1 MGMQAAPIAI
11 RPKTPARPR
20 SPTTFTHQSTRCS
33 VTDAISNKPSSLA
46 LVAIPLFASSLAPY
60 QDAIADKLREVVA
73 SGRYILGP
81 EVKAFEDEF
90 AAWLGA
96 AHCVGVGNGTDALQI
111 ALRAAGVGPGD
122 DVVMPSLTFYATA
135 EAAANLGARPVF
147 CDVDPTTYCVTTDS
161 VERALTPRTKAIVP
175 VHLFGNVAPVHLL
188 RDFGL
193 PVVEDAAQA
202 AGSTWNGNRAGSLGD
217 AATFSFYPSKNFP
230 CVGDGGAVIT
240 NDEELGALARRLRFH
255 GSTDKQTYTEV
266 GWNSRLDA
274 IHAGTLRL
282 LLPELD
288 SWTQARRDAA
298 AMYGQAGLGDLV
310 ELPQATPG
318 SEPAWHLYVVRH
330 ERADELVAGLN
341 EAGVEAR
348 AYYRVPV
355 HRQPAMSEFGDVDLP
370 GTEEAARTNFA
381 IPMGTGLQEG
391 QVEEV
396 VHKLKSLC

>member
-1 MGMQAAPIAI
+1 
-11 RPKTPARPR
+11 
-20 SPTTFTHQSTRCS
+20 
-33 VTDAISNKPSSLA
+33 
-46 LVAIPLFASSLAPY
+46 VAIPLFASSLAPY
-60 QDAIADKLREVVA
+60 QDAIAEKLREVAA

-81 EVKAFEDEF
+81 EVQAFEDEF

-147 CDVDPTTYCVTTDS
+147 CDVDPTTFCVTTDT
-161 VERALTPRTKAIVP
+161 VERALTPKTRAIVP
-175 VHLFGNVAPVHLL
+175 VHLFGNLAPVHLL

-193 PVVEDAAQA
+193 PVIEDAAQA
-202 AGSTWNGNRAGSLGD
+202 AGSTYRGAKAGSIGQ
-217 AATFSFYPSKNFP
+217 AATFSFFPSKNFP
-230 CVGDGGAVIT
+230 CIGDGGAVIT

-255 GSTDKQTYTEV
+255 GSVDKQTYTEI

-274 IHAGTLRL
+274 IQAGVLRV
-282 LLPELD
+282 LLPDLEGWSD
-288 SWTQARRDAA
+288 ARRRAA
-298 AMYGQAGLGDLV
+298 AMYEEAGLGELV
-310 ELPQATPG
+310 ELPQKTPG

-330 ERADELVAGLN
+330 ERADELAAGLN
-341 EAGVEAR
+341 EAGIESR

-355 HRQPAMSEFGDVDLP
+355 HRQPAMKEFGDVDLP

-381 IPMGTGLQEG
+381 IPMGTGLQES
-391 QVEEV
+391 QVDQV
-396 VHKLKSLC
+396 VHTLQSLC

>member
-1 MGMQAAPIAI
+1 M
-11 RPKTPARPR
+11 
-20 SPTTFTHQSTRCS
+20 
-33 VTDAISNKPSSLA
+33 
-46 LVAIPLFASSLAPY
+46 AIPLFASSLAPY
-60 QDAIADKLREVVA
+60 QDAIADKLREVAA

-81 EVKAFEDEF
+81 EVQAFEDEF

-147 CDVDPTTYCVTTDS
+147 CDVDPATFCVTRET
-161 VERALTPRTKAIVP
+161 VQRALTPKTRAIVP
-175 VHLFGNVAPVHLL
+175 VHLFGNVAPVEELKELGH
-188 RDFGL
+188 
-193 PVVEDAAQA
+193 PVIEDAAQA
-202 AGSTWNGNRAGSLGD
+202 AGSTWNGRRAGSLGD
-217 AATFSFYPSKNFP
+217 AATFSFFPSKNFA
-230 CVGDGGAVIT
+230 CVGDGGALIT

-255 GSTDKQTYTEV
+255 GSMDKQTYTEV

-274 IHAGTLRL
+274 IQAGVLRV

-288 SWTQARRDAA
+288 GWTEARRRAG
-298 AMYGQAGLGDLV
+298 AMYEEAGLGDLV
-310 ELPQATPG
+310 ELPQKTPG

-330 ERADELVAGLN
+330 ERADELIAGLN
-341 EAGVEAR
+341 EAGIESR

-355 HRQPAMSEFGDVDLP
+355 HRQAPMLEFGDVDLP

-381 IPMGTGLQEG
+381 IPMGTALQDG
-391 QVEEV
+391 QVEQV
-396 VHKLKSLC
+396 VHTLQGLC

>member
-1 MGMQAAPIAI
+1 
-11 RPKTPARPR
+11 
-20 SPTTFTHQSTRCS
+20 
-33 VTDAISNKPSSLA
+33 
-46 LVAIPLFASSLAPY
+46 VAIPLFASSLAPY
-60 QDAIADKLREVVA
+60 QDAIAGKLREVAA

-81 EVKAFEDEF
+81 EVQAFEEEF

-147 CDVDPTTYCVTTDS
+147 CDVDPTTYCVTTAS

-175 VHLFGNVAPVHLL
+175 VHLFGNIAPVHLL

-193 PVVEDAAQA
+193 PVIEDAAQA
-202 AGSTWNGNRAGSLGD
+202 AGSTWNGRCAGSLGD
-217 AATFSFYPSKNFP
+217 AATFSFFPSKNFA
-230 CVGDGGAVIT
+230 CLGDGGAVIT

-255 GSTDKQTYTEV
+255 GSVDKQTYTEV

-274 IHAGTLRL
+274 IQAGVLRL
-282 LLPELD
+282 LLPELQGWSD
-288 SWTQARRDAA
+288 ARRRAA
-298 AMYGQAGLGDLV
+298 RMYEQAGLGDLV
-310 ELPQATPG
+310 QLPQATPE

-330 ERADELVAGLN
+330 ERADELMAGLN
-341 EAGVEAR
+341 EAGIESR

-355 HRQPAMSEFGDVDLP
+355 HRQPAMTDFGDVDLP
-370 GTEEAARTNFA
+370 GTEEVARTNFA
-381 IPMGTGLQEG
+381 LPMGTALHED
-391 QVEEV
+391 QVAQV
-396 VHKLKSLC
+396 VHTLQSLC

>member
-1 MGMQAAPIAI
+1 
-11 RPKTPARPR
+11 
-20 SPTTFTHQSTRCS
+20 
-33 VTDAISNKPSSLA
+33 
-46 LVAIPLFASSLAPY
+46 VAIPLFASSLAPY
-60 QDAIADKLREVVA
+60 QDAIADKLREVAA

-81 EVKAFEDEF
+81 EVQAFEEEF

-96 AHCVGVGNGTDALQI
+96 QHCVGVGNGTDALQI

-147 CDVDPTTYCVTTDS
+147 CDVDPATFCVT
-161 VERALTPRTKAIVP
+161 VETVEAALTPKTKAIVP
-175 VHLFGNVAPVHLL
+175 VHLFGNIAPVEDLKQ
-188 RDFGL
+188 FGH
-193 PVVEDAAQA
+193 PVIEDAAQA
-202 AGSTWNGNRAGSLGD
+202 AGSMLGDAKAGSLGD
-217 AATFSFYPSKNFP
+217 AATFSFFPSKNFA
-230 CVGDGGAVIT
+230 CVGDGGALVT

-255 GSTDKQTYTEV
+255 GSVDKQTYTEV

-274 IHAGTLRL
+274 IQAGVLRL

-288 SWTQARRDAA
+288 GWSDARRNAA
-298 AMYGQAGLGDLV
+298 AMYEQAGLGELV
-310 ELPQATPG
+310 ELPQKTPG
-318 SEPAWHLYVVRH
+318 SDPAWHLYVVRH

-355 HRQPAMSEFGDVDLP
+355 HSQPAMREFGDVALP

-381 IPMGTGLQEG
+381 LPMGTGLQEG
-391 QVEEV
+391 QVEQV
-396 VHKLKSLC
+396 VHTLQRLC

>member
-1 MGMQAAPIAI
+1 M
-11 RPKTPARPR
+11 
-20 SPTTFTHQSTRCS
+20 
-33 VTDAISNKPSSLA
+33 
-46 LVAIPLFASSLAPY
+46 AIPLFASSLAPY
-60 QDAIADKLREVVA
+60 QDAIADKLRDVAA

-81 EVKAFEDEF
+81 EVQAFEEEF

-147 CDVDPTTYCVTTDS
+147 CDVDPATFCVTAAT
-161 VERALTPRTKAIVP
+161 VERALTPKTKAIVP
-175 VHLFGNVAPVHLL
+175 VHLFGNVAPIEELK
-188 RDFGL
+188 RFGH
-193 PVVEDAAQA
+193 PVIEDAAQA
-202 AGSTWNGNRAGSLGD
+202 AGSTWEGRKAGSLGD
-217 AATFSFYPSKNFP
+217 AATFSFFPSKNFA

-240 NDEELGALARRLRFH
+240 NDDELGALARRLRFH
-255 GSTDKQTYTEV
+255 GSVDKQTYTEV

-274 IHAGTLRL
+274 IQAGVLRL

-288 SWTQARRDAA
+288 GWSEARRSGA
-298 AMYGQAGLGDLV
+298 AMYEQAGLGELV
-310 ELPQATPG
+310 ELPQKAPG
-318 SEPAWHLYVVRH
+318 SDPAWHLYVVRH

-341 EAGVEAR
+341 EAGIEAR

-355 HRQPAMSEFGDVDLP
+355 HRQPAMTEFGDVDLP

-381 IPMGTGLQEG
+381 LPMGTGLQES
-391 QVEEV
+391 QVEQV
-396 VHKLKSLC
+396 VHKLRSLC